1 MANITFGGRV
11 PGLFVRLEPGVDN
24 SFGINITSAVPAD
37 LVGVTAA
44 LELGAITYIATL
56 VGTTYSWT
64 LTSTN
69 VAATV
74 GGAVARLSL
83 VTAAGARTVLGRG
96 FAEVLL

>member
-11 PGLFVRLEPGVDN
+11 PGLQVNLEPGVDN

-37 LVGVTAA
+37 LVGVNAE
-44 LELGAITYIATL
+44 LEIGAITYVGTL
-56 VGTTYSWT
+56 AGTTYSWK
-64 LTSTN
+64 LTATN

-96 FAEVLL
+96 SATVLL